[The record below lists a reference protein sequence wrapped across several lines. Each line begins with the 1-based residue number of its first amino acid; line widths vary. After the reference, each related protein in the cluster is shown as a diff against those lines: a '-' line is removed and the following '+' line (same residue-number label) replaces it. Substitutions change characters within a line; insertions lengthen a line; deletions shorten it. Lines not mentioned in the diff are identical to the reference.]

1 MANFYVDTTTVV
13 HEIPDNSRP
22 KFYMF
27 GVPSY
32 TNMGDQAVSLAE
44 RQYIENEFPEYQ
56 YIEILEED
64 DDYAIPVIQE
74 YLQPKDIIAFTGGG
88 NMGNLYHNHEEAR
101 RKVFSTFVN
110 NLTISFPQSIHF
122 EENEDGEIEKKKSQ
136 AAYRK
141 NPNLVLVARDAQSFH
156 RMQTTFD
163 NPVIFTPDMVLYMN
177 AVDLKFKRHGALF
190 VLRHDS
196 EKVVKQSTIDNV
208 KEMLGTERPIDHV
221 DTVLDEPQKIT
232 PVTREALFDAELEL
246 FSHQEMIITDRW
258 HAMVFSVLTGTP
270 CLLFGNSYGKGKHAY
285 IDWLEHVNW
294 IDYTDETDID
304 RIKELMRYLVAQNRH
319 DYDVKKDFRQ
329 LRDVIRGYAHKRQN
343 D

>member
-1 MANFYVDTTTVV
+1 
-13 HEIPDNSRP
+13 
-22 KFYMF
+22 
-27 GVPSY
+27 
-32 TNMGDQAVSLAE
+32 
-44 RQYIENEFPEYQ
+44 
-56 YIEILEED
+56 
-64 DDYAIPVIQE
+64 
-74 YLQPKDIIAFTGGG
+74 
-88 NMGNLYHNHEEAR
+88 MGNLYHNHEEAR

-122 EENEDGEIEKKKSQ
+122 EENEDGEVEKKKSQ
-136 AAYRK
+136 AAYRM

-196 EKVVKQSTIDNV
+196 EKVVKQSTIDNI
-208 KEMLGTERPIDHV
+208 KTMLGTERPIDRV
-221 DTVLDEPQKIT
+221 DTVLDDPQKIT

-304 RIKELMRYLVAQNRH
+304 RIKELMRYLVAQKRH

-329 LRDVIRGYAHKRQN
+329 LRDLIENYAKK
-343 D
+343 

>member
-1 MANFYVDTTTVV
+1 MANFYVKSTGVTHD
-13 HEIPDNSRP
+13 IPDNSRP

-44 RQYIENEFPEYQ
+44 RKYIENEFPEYQ
-56 YIEILEED
+56 YIEIVED
-64 DDYAIPVIQE
+64 DDDEAIPVVKKH
-74 YLQPKDIIAFTGGG
+74 LQPQDIIAFTGGG
-88 NMGNLYHNHEEAR
+88 NMGNLYPIHEEAR
-101 RKVFSTFVN
+101 RKVFSTFTD

-122 EENEDGEIEKKKSQ
+122 EDTEDGQVEKRKSQ
-136 AAYRK
+136 HAYNK

-156 RMQTTFD
+156 RMQTTFH

-177 AVDLKFKRHGALF
+177 TVDWQFDRDGALF
-190 VLRHDS
+190 VLRHDT

-208 KEMLGTERPIDHV
+208 KSILDASHPVKRV
-221 DTVLDEPQKIT
+221 DTVLDSPKEIT
-232 PVTREALFDAELEL
+232 PVTRETMYECELEL
-246 FSHQEMIITDRW
+246 FSQQNIVITDRW

-294 IDYTDETDID
+294 IDYTDENDTD
-304 RIKELMRYLVAQNRH
+304 RIKEIIEKLLVQKRH
-319 DYDVKKDFRQ
+319 NYDVRKDFQQ
-329 LRDVIRGYAHKRQN
+329 LHDVIARYTRKWQSI
-343 D
+343 

>member
-1 MANFYVDTTTVV
+1 MANFYIDTITVA
-13 HEIPDNSRP
+13 HELPNNDRP

-32 TNMGDQAVSLAE
+32 TNMGDQAVALAE
-44 RQYIENEFPEYQ
+44 RKYIENEFPEYQ
-56 YIEILEED
+56 YIEIIEED
-64 DDYAIPVIQE
+64 GDAAIPVVKKH
-74 YLQPKDIIAFTGGG
+74 LQPRDIIAFTGGG

-101 RKVFSTFVN
+101 RKVFSTFTD

-122 EENEDGEIEKKKSQ
+122 EDNEDGAAEKKKSQ
-136 AAYRK
+136 EAYSK

-156 RMQTTFD
+156 RMQRTFR

-177 AVDLKFKRHGALF
+177 SVDWKFKRNGALF
-190 VLRHDS
+190 VLRHDT

-208 KEMLGTERPIDHV
+208 KGLLDDTLPVERV
-221 DTVLDEPQKIT
+221 DTVLDEPSTIT
-232 PVTREALFDAELEL
+232 PITRDTLYEEELEL
-246 FSHQEMIITDRW
+246 FSHQNIIITDRW

-285 IDWLEHVNW
+285 MDWLEYVNW
-294 IDYTDETDID
+294 IDYTDEEDTE
-304 RIKELMRYLVAQNRH
+304 RIKKLMQSLIVQKRH
-319 DYDVKKDFRQ
+319 SYDVKRSFQQ
-329 LRDVIRGYAHKRQN
+329 LRDTISRYAE